1 MVRRTEIST
10 WLLVVASF
18 IILIVLVG
26 GITRLTQSGLSIVEW
41 NLVTGVF
48 PPLSQE
54 SWSIEF
60 DKYKTS
66 PEFQVIN
73 NNISF
78 SDFKIIY
85 FWEYFHRLLAR
96 LVGLIAVIPL
106 LYFFIKKKIDKREFR
121 IFLII
126 PFLILIQGVVGW
138 MMVKSGL
145 NIKTYNGIGVSHYW
159 LSLHLFL
166 ALTTYSIVLWQYLR
180 IKYPVI
186 TKDRNKMNYG
196 FLIYLMIFAQI
207 ILGAL
212 LSGLD
217 AGLITSNFPD
227 INGEFYP
234 EQSLVSLSNPYFLH
248 FAHRWLPFLIMLIC
262 ILFYNKV
269 KSDLNQRQKGLFL
282 ILLFIFIIQMILGIM
297 TVLTSVNISMAI
309 MHQINAI
316 VLLSVAL
323 IIAFSLSSK

>member
-18 IILIVLVG
+18 IILIVIVG

-54 SWSIEF
+54 SWNIEF

-96 LVGLIAVIPL
+96 LVGLIAIIPL
-106 LYFFIKKKIDKREFR
+106 LYFFIKKKIDKHEFR
-121 IFLII
+121 KFLII

-166 ALTTYSIVLWQYLR
+166 ALTTYSVVLWQYLR

-186 TKDRNKMNYG
+186 TIDRNKMNYG
-196 FLIYLMIFAQI
+196 FLIYFMIFAQI

-234 EQSLVSLSNPYFLH
+234 KQSLVSLSNPYFMH

>member
-1 MVRRTEIST
+1 MLRKEIST

-54 SWSIEF
+54 SWNIEF

-66 PEFQVIN
+66 PEFQVQN
-73 NNISF
+73 SNISF

-96 LVGLIAVIPL
+96 LVGLVAIIPL

-145 NIKTYNGIGVSHYW
+145 NIKHYNGIGVSHYW

-217 AGLITSNFPD
+217 GGLITSNFPD
-227 INGEFYP
+227 IN
-234 EQSLVSLSNPYFLH
+234 
-248 FAHRWLPFLIMLIC
+248 
-262 ILFYNKV
+262 
-269 KSDLNQRQKGLFL
+269 
-282 ILLFIFIIQMILGIM
+282 
-297 TVLTSVNISMAI
+297 
-309 MHQINAI
+309 
-316 VLLSVAL
+316 
-323 IIAFSLSSK
+323 